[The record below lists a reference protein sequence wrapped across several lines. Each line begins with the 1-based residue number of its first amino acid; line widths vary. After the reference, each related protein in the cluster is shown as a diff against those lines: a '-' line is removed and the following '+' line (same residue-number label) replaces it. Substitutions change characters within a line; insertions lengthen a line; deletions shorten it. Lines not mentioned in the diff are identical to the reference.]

1 MKVGVLAGEPQL
13 RGCRGEAGVEAR
25 QNCSGPSGAR
35 FPHASFNP
43 EFCTVGLFSHAS
55 MLGVRPATT
64 VFCVEL
70 SQPLHIWPAP
80 V

>member
-1 MKVGVLAGEPQL
+1 
-13 RGCRGEAGVEAR
+13 
-25 QNCSGPSGAR
+25 
-35 FPHASFNP
+35 
-43 EFCTVGLFSHAS
+43 